1 MKHSDQHF
9 IRPASDRSGWIGG
22 PAFDLFFFFGS
33 GVIALSAGL
42 LALQF
47 PVVLVPLWFLWL
59 WLVEGPHLI
68 ATWQRT
74 YLDRQSWQQ
83 RSGLLLWSLLW
94 MLPGPILLFASWM
107 LGRPQ
112 PFLLFLGVAVVWS
125 FHHGIR
131 QYHGLLAIYQR
142 LNGAARSASR
152 IDSMFLHSMMWTAFV
167 LFMFMHPE
175 NRRLLGLPIEM
186 DMFSKA
192 MIVLLSVALVVGAL
206 VWLLAFVRRW
216 LQGVS
221 LRPSFFVLVAVAIAL
236 FGFFVI
242 GVREPILPYLTSTEQ
257 IFMAATVVG
266 GTVHGLQYLG
276 ITFATS
282 ARRAAVD
289 TDSTSLSV
297 RLGKSPLLTYGIMV
311 ALSLLYLGINLLRG
325 ASPVASPVVPG
336 SNTAQL
342 FLALYWGLFFHHYWI
357 DQKIWRPSADSRL
370 RAELGLN
377 PA

>member
-1 MKHSDQHF
+1 MKNIDQNSTQL
-9 IRPASDRSGWIGG
+9 PAHGRGWIGG
-22 PAFDLFFFFGS
+22 PTFDLFFFFGS
-33 GVIALSAGL
+33 GVIALAAGL

-47 PVVLVPLWFLWL
+47 PVLLVPLWFLWL

-94 MLPGPILLFASWM
+94 MLPGPILLFVSWM
-107 LGRPQ
+107 LGRPE

-131 QYHGLLAIYQR
+131 QYHGLLGIYQR

-152 IDSMFLHSMMWTAFV
+152 IDSIFLHSMMWTAFV
-167 LFMFMHPE
+167 LFMFIHAE
-175 NRRLLGLPIEM
+175 NRRLLGLPLEM
-186 DMFSKA
+186 DVFSNV
-192 MIVLLSVALVVGAL
+192 IVAILSVALIVGAL
-206 VWLLAFVRRW
+206 AWLLAFVRRCQ
-216 LQGVS
+216 QGVG
-221 LRPSFFVLVAVAIAL
+221 LRPSLFVLVAVGVAL

-257 IFMAATVVG
+257 IFMAATVIG

-282 ARRAAVD
+282 ARRAAAD
-289 TDSTSLSV
+289 TDSTSFSV

-311 ALSLLYLGINLLRG
+311 ALSLLYLGLNLLRG

-336 SNTAQL
+336 SSTAQV

-357 DQKIWRPSADSRL
+357 DQKIWRPSTDSRL
-370 RAELGLN
+370 RTELGLS
-377 PA
+377 PT